1 MNATKVKD
9 IKRQWHLINVD
20 EKILGRI
27 STEIANLLMG
37 KSKSYFVRNLDCGD
51 FVVVINSKKV
61 KVTGNKESKKVY
73 YRHSGYPGGLK
84 QETLGEL
91 RNRKPNDIIK
101 HAVSGMLPQNK
112 LRDQMLNRL
121 KMFEGEEH
129 DYQDKF
135 KTQNSPASPSEAGRA
150 KVKSTI

>member
-61 KVTGNKESKKVY
+61 KVTGNKENKKIY
-73 YRHSGYPGGLK
+73 SRHSGYPGGFK

-91 RNRKPNDIIK
+91 RGRRSNDIIK

-112 LRDQMLNRL
+112 LRDEMLGRL
-121 KMFEGEEH
+121 KVYEEATH
-129 DYQDKF
+129 EYADKF
-135 KTQNSPASPSEAGRA
+135 VKKEGGKQN
-150 KVKSTI
+150 